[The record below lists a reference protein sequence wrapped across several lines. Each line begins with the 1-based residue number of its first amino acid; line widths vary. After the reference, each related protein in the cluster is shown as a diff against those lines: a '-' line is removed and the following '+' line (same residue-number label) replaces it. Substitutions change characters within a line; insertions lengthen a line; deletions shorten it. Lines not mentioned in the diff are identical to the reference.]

1 MDTTCPECR
10 ARAADDQRYCLDCGH
25 RLTEPRVDWR
35 AVLGR
40 TREVPVAAPG
50 PAVIGVPLP
59 TPRIAATLLL
69 IVMGFGVIV
78 GGAASP
84 VVPRALAAARG
95 QLTIVLPPAP
105 RPKPAPAPATAEAPA
120 PAPTPTPAP
129 APAPVPVA
137 TPVDTAPAKKPKPD
151 KPVISAPVTTPD
163 VPPIH
168 HVFLISLGPG
178 TYDAWFGEQSA
189 TPYLARELA
198 GQGTLLA
205 GYRATAAGELANEI
219 ALISGQAAN
228 PQTDANCPTYAPVT
242 PGAVGDDGQ
251 AEGEG
256 CVYSQDAYTLPDQ
269 LVAFGDTWKAYI
281 EGQDAPG
288 ATPASCRHPEDGQP
302 DPFAAPREGDPYVTW
317 RNPFVYF
324 QTITVSPDCAAG
336 DVGLTALDT
345 DLAKKST
352 TASFS
357 WIAPSPANSSP
368 AAAEAWL
375 RVVVPKIL
383 ASKGYADDGLLAI
396 VPDAS
401 GSPDD
406 PTTGA
411 LLLSADHVAAGSVS
425 TTAYDHLS
433 MLKSIEDLFSL
444 RYLAGAQDKK
454 VKSFVSPL
462 LH

>member
-1 MDTTCPECR
+1 MDITCPECR
-10 ARAADDQRYCLDCGH
+10 ARVAADQRYCLDCGH
-25 RLTEPRVDWR
+25 RLAEPRLDWR
-35 AVLGR
+35 ALLAR
-40 TREVPVAAPG
+40 KSTPPAANAAP
-50 PAVIGVPLP
+50 AVVAGVPLP

-78 GGAASP
+78 GGAVSP

-105 RPKPAPAPATAEAPA
+105 RSKPGPAPVEAPAPQPAATPEPAPAPEPVAAPVA
-120 PAPTPTPAP
+120 ATPAKTP
-129 APAPVPVA
+129 A
-137 TPVDTAPAKKPKPD
+137 D
-151 KPVISAPVTTPD
+151 KPVIEDPVTTPD
-163 VPPIH
+163 VPPVH

-178 TYDAWFGEQSA
+178 SFDAWFGEQSA
-189 TPYLARELA
+189 APYLASELA
-198 GQGTLLA
+198 PQGTLLA
-205 GYRATAAGELANEI
+205 GYKATAAGDLANEI

-228 PQTDANCPTYAPVT
+228 AQTDVNCPTYAPVT
-242 PGAVGDDGQ
+242 PGTVGDDGR
-251 AEGEG
+251 AKGEG
-256 CVYSQDAYTLPDQ
+256 CVYSQDVYTLPDQ
-269 LVAFGDTWKAYI
+269 LVALGNTWKAYI

-324 QTITVSPDCAAG
+324 QTITVSPDCAAD
-336 DVGLTALDT
+336 DVGLTALDA
-345 DLAKKST
+345 DLAEKST

-357 WIAPSPANSSP
+357 WIAPSPDNSSP

-383 ASKGYADDGLLAI
+383 ASKAYADDGLLAI

-401 GSPDD
+401 GTPDD

-411 LLLSADHVAAGSVS
+411 LLLSADHVSAGAVN

-433 MLKSIEDLFSL
+433 MLKSIEELFAL